1 MQVFNLESKHDGRKS
16 FYNKAKVIV
25 EGDSMYLQSY
35 TTIVASITKGVLK
48 VNGLYS
54 NTTTRHIR
62 EFIKQFYGDSPLT
75 LKELREHI
83 GE

>member
-1 MQVFNLESKHDGRKS
+1 MNIYDLDCRYDSRAS
-16 FYNKAKVIV
+16 FYGKAKVIEENGV
-25 EGDSMYLQSY
+25 TKLLSY
-35 TTIVASITKGVLK
+35 DTIVAEINKGVLSIH
-48 VNGLYS
+48 GLYS
-54 NTTTRHIR
+54 NTTLRHIR